1 LCSSWKDDD
10 GLAEGL
16 IFLGAVFFEI
26 FNSCGSEEARLMML
40 MGLAGE
46 RLKMKMR
53 RETKTRIKREKSGRE
68 KRTFTMFSV
77 PVFPVV
83 HFASPVF

>member
-1 LCSSWKDDD
+1 
-10 GLAEGL
+10 
-16 IFLGAVFFEI
+16 
-26 FNSCGSEEARLMML
+26 MML
-40 MGLAGE
+40 MGLAE